1 MIRVLLTAA
10 AIAAIALLPVLGDNY
25 LLRLGTMFSMYAV
38 MALSWNIIGGYTGY
52 PSFATAAFFG
62 LGAYTGAILQ
72 GTGVPMPL
80 AWTAGCLAA
89 AVFAAALGAAILHLK
104 GHYFAI
110 ASLVVA
116 EVLLEITNS
125 WTSLT
130 GGGMG
135 LNLPVLQMS
144 VDAQARLFFW
154 SMLALATLA
163 FAMNWLVSISK
174 LGFALRC
181 IRQNED
187 ASAMVGVNTTFYK
200 VVGFVLSAVAVGGAG
215 AIYASWVFYIE
226 PPDVFNVLISV
237 KPIVIALLG
246 GAGTVFGPAIGA
258 AVFIAM
264 EEWVWRSFLS
274 IHAAVLGLLIVAL
287 IFVLPN
293 GLLGLIPQRQ
303 ARRELRSERRRETQG
318 AKGPVEEPVA

>member
-1 MIRVLLTAA
+1 MIRIVLTAI
-10 AIAAIALLPVLGDNY
+10 AIAALAALPILGDNY
-25 LLRLGTMFSMYAV
+25 LLRLGTMFAMYAV
-38 MALSWNIIGGYTGY
+38 LALSWNVIGGYAGY

-72 GTGVPMPL
+72 GNGISMPM
-80 AWTAGCLAA
+80 AWAAACLAA
-89 AVFAAALGAAILHLK
+89 GLFATMLGAAILHLK

-135 LNLPVLQMS
+135 LNLPVLRIP

-154 SMLALATLA
+154 SMLALAVLTLVL
-163 FAMNWLVSISK
+163 NWLVASSK
-174 LGFALRC
+174 VGFALRC
-181 IRQNED
+181 IKQNED
-187 ASAMVGVNTTFYK
+187 ASSMVGINPTFYK
-200 VVGFVLSAVAVGGAG
+200 VTAFTLSAFFVGGAG

-226 PPDVFNVLISV
+226 PPDVFHVLISV

-246 GAGTVFGPAIGA
+246 GAGTVIGPVIGA
-258 AVFIAM
+258 AIFLLM
-264 EEWVWRSFLS
+264 EEIVWRNFLS
-274 IHAAVLGLLIVAL
+274 LHAAILGFLIVLLIFFMPFGILGL
-287 IFVLPN
+287 F
-293 GLLGLIPQRQ
+293 
-303 ARRELRSERRRETQG
+303 SKRRRSMLWKRWKKMPAFLRG
-318 AKGPVEEPVA
+318 GKPA